1 MCSLSLSQPFQLLS
15 WWPQSLCCLLF
26 FFFFHLLSNPLLI
39 QDTKLN
45 LKKPINFLHR
55 LTKKQR
61 IWVSSLTTCTLTW
74 MEPTDGKISS
84 NGSPSLRYSLT
95 VWRLVCFFVSFFSFF
110 LFFFFLQFSLGNLCA
125 CANHV
130 SDFSHY
136 LKVQGVS

>member
-15 WWPQSLCCLLF
+15 WWPQSLCCLLV
-26 FFFFHLLSNPLLI
+26 FFFFHLLSNPLLT
-39 QDTKLN
+39 QNTKLN
-45 LKKPINFLHR
+45 LKKPITFLHR

-84 NGSPSLRYSLT
+84 NGSLSLRYSLT
-95 VWRLVCFFVSFFSFF
+95 VWRLVCLFVCL
-110 LFFFFLQFSLGNLCA
+110 LFFFPLQFSLGNLCA
-125 CANHV
+125 CASHV

-136 LKVQGVS
+136 LKV